1 MYLISRS
8 KGTDSTDVL
17 SQKAEEL
24 ALYIPDCLHI
34 CNFNSRPMYT
44 VVYFVL
50 AIYSGRPR
58 KMTFS
63 SEVDYH
69 ACVTV
74 GSSQ

>member
-50 AIYSGRPR
+50 AFYSG

-74 GSSQ
+74 PLFNR